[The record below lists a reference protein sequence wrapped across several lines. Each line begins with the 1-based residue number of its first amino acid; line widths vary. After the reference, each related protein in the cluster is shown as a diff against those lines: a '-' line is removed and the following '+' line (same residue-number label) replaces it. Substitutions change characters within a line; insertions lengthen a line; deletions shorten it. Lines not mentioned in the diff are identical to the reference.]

1 MKKTMIVATLVVA
14 ASTMFAVEKLNPETA
29 TEVQYRAALADILAQ
44 TNRVQAAKTF
54 LAYNFYSIENRSD
67 LDALRLEADEALVS
81 NGANLCVW
89 ARPVKWPKASAAGR
103 NVNGAST
110 NLTYS
115 ISLASKLKCSIGP
128 YSYEKA
134 GAAVDEIARMLGE
147 FSVGGWY
154 CDMAVFEQYKATLQR
169 TATKTIKRRLRE
181 LGKSFVTKNGVNPVE
196 QYLTRLN
203 TALNAPYFSGLNE
216 WLEKLEYKERIDLSG
231 LPVGQELSA
240 LKEAVL
246 YGDKPMSTKNKTWLY
261 VCLGVDGYNAFVK
274 EYNGDKE

>member
-1 MKKTMIVATLVVA
+1 MIVATLVVA
-14 ASTMFAVEKLNPETA
+14 ASTTFAVEKLNSKTA

-67 LDALRLEADEALVS
+67 LDALRMEADEALVS

-147 FSVGGWY
+147 YSVGGWY

-216 WLEKLEYKERIDLSG
+216 WLEELEYKERINLSG
-231 LPVGQELSA
+231 LPVGQELLA

-246 YGDKPMSTKNKTWLY
+246 YGDKPMNTKNKIWLY
-261 VCLGVDGYNAFVK
+261 VCLGVDEYNAFVK